1 MARVAGIPPPNRVVI
16 RRTLRHFF
24 WKILGPPPDFH
35 AQSSRRSATIHADAV
50 LHPGHEIANLHGD
63 ATKIVLGAHAHLRG
77 KLLVFWH
84 GGEIRIGEW
93 CYIGHDTCIW
103 SRSSVV
109 VGHHV
114 LISHGVDIHDS
125 NSHPLGWEA
134 RRRDAEI
141 ILARKSPHPDPCVET
156 APVVIEDDAWIGFKA
171 TVLKG
176 VRIGRGAIVAAGA
189 VVTKDVPPFSV
200 VGGNPARVIKTLEP

>member
-1 MARVAGIPPPNRVVI
+1 MLRK
-16 RRTLRHFF
+16 TLRHFV
-24 WKILGPPPDFH
+24 WKLLGPPPDFH
-35 AQSSRRSATIHADAV
+35 AASSRQRATIHPDAV
-50 LHPGHEIANLHGD
+50 LHPGHEISNLHGD
-63 ATKIVLGAHAHLRG
+63 RAKIVLGAHAHLRG
-77 KLLVFWH
+77 QLLVFWQ

-93 CYIGHDTCIW
+93 SYIGQGSCLW
-103 SRSSVV
+103 SRNSIV

-114 LISHGVDIHDS
+114 LVSHGVDIHDG

-134 RRRDAEI
+134 RRRDTEA
-141 ILARKSPHPDPCVET
+141 ILGGENPMPDSDVRT

-176 VRIGRGAIVAAGA
+176 VRIGRGAVVAAGA

-200 VGGNPARVIKTLEP
+200 VAGNPAKVIKTLDP